1 MNQDKLESMSRILV
15 IGYGNPL
22 RGDDGFGVY
31 VAEKLR
37 REVVE
42 DQVTLMTR
50 HLLTP
55 ELAEDLSE
63 TEFVIIIAV
72 SSSAPYGAQIC
83 RRIRPEL
90 SVMQSFASG
99 MSPEVLLS
107 CTQAVYDHLPQC
119 LLVEVGSSRFDQGA
133 GLSPEIAGLVEPAAE
148 VVQAIIRHITL
159 TGMLPPNIL

>member
-1 MNQDKLESMSRILV
+1 MSRILV

-31 VAEKLR
+31 VAERLHH
-37 REVVE
+37 EGVGE
-42 DQVTLMTR
+42 QVTLITR

-63 TEFVIIIAV
+63 AEFVLFIAV
-72 SSSAPYGAQIC
+72 SSSSPYGAQIC
-83 RRIRPEL
+83 RRIRPGL
-90 SVMQSFASG
+90 SVVQSFASG
-99 MSPEVLLS
+99 LSPESLLS
-107 CTQAVYDHLPQC
+107 CTQAVYDHLPQG

-133 GLSPEIAGLVEPAAE
+133 CLSPEIAGLVEPAAE